1 MTWLLELL
9 FDSLRTMLAQFV
21 VDLMDTVTGVFT
33 DLMCCDLS
41 LFEEL
46 FSVASQLYENALMPF
61 SIALLAMI
69 CVWQLFK
76 TMFGRVGTGA
86 EEPVELIGRS
96 ALCLFCI
103 VYSKRIVDYLLLLAG
118 TPYQWIVGNHV
129 EIGSFSGFVS
139 AAEQA
144 AAPLGLDRLSLQLL
158 LLVMQLVVAWN
169 YFKLLY
175 VVAERYVL
183 LGIFSYT
190 APLAFATDRLS
201 LQLLLLVMQL
211 VVAWNYFKLLYV
223 VAERYVLLGIFSY
236 TAPLAFATGGAK
248 ATNQIL
254 ANWSKAFGG
263 QIVLSLLD
271 GWGLKM
277 FLAAYGNLLASRHGF
292 TRFFVGCM
300 CLVGFSKI
308 MQKLDSY
315 LASLGANL
323 GRTNTGMS
331 GVAAAVMA
339 GRLAG
344 QTGKAVFGQAVAVGS
359 GSPNGGREG
368 FAGPQSESSGVVEGQ
383 PIPMQSEQDR
393 TGGSQEAFQ
402 VNPGAQGMSG
412 TFSGTGVKHESGE
425 AETEVGRRNHT
436 GKEMGEGRKAEREA
450 QGEAG
455 HYTASGGIAQE
466 GSGVYDT
473 GMASCEEETASMEEE
488 REALEAAAMA
498 WEQEMPE
505 DAAAY
510 DTGMM
515 SIQEEADIPDA
526 EEGASMEEERE
537 ALEAAAM
544 AWEQEMPEDAAAY
557 DTGMMSIQEEADI
570 PDAEEGAL
578 SQNPDMGTIQQEG
591 TGFDRQEG
599 YMPEESREQGTEA
612 EQAESLENR
621 GNGSVEA
628 GAVSY
633 GKSRNRENITLS
645 AGENQG
651 TGTEAVNPGAA
662 AAVGF
667 VDAETAGTGSIQHKL
682 RSGIG
687 ESPERISGKP
697 HGRRQGG
704 TQERGSMVESPEGV
718 SGESIRMDI
727 GKSGQSA
734 ERFVQNGKLY
744 LDAERYEA
752 PEIPY
757 RMESRYGGTY
767 YTVPQSAAEAGQ
779 SAERFVQNGKLYL
792 DAERYEAPEIPYRME
807 SRYGGTYYTVPQSAA
822 EGRIE
827 ASLREDGSVR
837 YQKNSGYEAPEI
849 PYRMESRYGGTYYT
863 VPQSAA
869 EGRIEASLREDGSVR
884 YQKNSGSGWEPKRKE
899 EHPEQ
904 QGQEDGHGR

>member
-118 TPYQWIVGNHV
+118 TPYQWIVGSHV

-190 APLAFATDRLS
+190 APLAFAT
-201 LQLLLLVMQL
+201 
-211 VVAWNYFKLLYV
+211 
-223 VAERYVLLGIFSY
+223 
-236 TAPLAFATGGAK
+236 GGAK

-263 QIVLSLLD
+263 QIVLILLD

-277 FLAAYGNLLASRHGF
+277 FLTAYGNLLASRHGF

-344 QTGKAVFGQAVAVGS
+344 QTGKAVFGQAAAVGS

-368 FAGPQSESSGVVEGQ
+368 FAESQSESSGVVEGQ

-393 TGGSQEAFQ
+393 KGGSQESFQ
-402 VNPGAQGMSG
+402 ANPGAQGMSG

-425 AETEVGRRNHT
+425 AETEADRRNHT
-436 GKEMGEGRKAEREA
+436 GKETGEGRKAEREA
-450 QGEAG
+450 QDEAG
-455 HYTASGGIAQE
+455 HHIASGRIVQE
-466 GSGVYDT
+466 GTGAYDT

-526 EEGASMEEERE
+526 EEV
-537 ALEAAAM
+537 
-544 AWEQEMPEDAAAY
+544 
-557 DTGMMSIQEEADI
+557 
-570 PDAEEGAL
+570 AL
-578 SQNPDMGTIQQEG
+578 SQNPDMGTIQQEE

-599 YMPEESREQGTEA
+599 YMPEESREQ
-612 EQAESLENR
+612 
-621 GNGSVEA
+621 
-628 GAVSY
+628 
-633 GKSRNRENITLS
+633 
-645 AGENQG
+645 
-651 TGTEAVNPGAA
+651 GTEAVNPGAA

-667 VDAETAGTGSIQHKL
+667 VDAETAGTGSIQHKP

-697 HGRRQGG
+697 YGRRQGG

-718 SGESIRMDI
+718 SGESIGMDV
-727 GKSGQSA
+727 GK
-734 ERFVQNGKLY
+734 
-744 LDAERYEA
+744 
-752 PEIPY
+752 
-757 RMESRYGGTY
+757 
-767 YTVPQSAAEAGQ
+767 AGQ

-792 DAERYEAPEIPYRME
+792 DAER
-807 SRYGGTYYTVPQSAA
+807 
-822 EGRIE
+822 
-827 ASLREDGSVR
+827 
-837 YQKNSGYEAPEI
+837 YEAPEI

>member
-61 SIALLAMI
+61 SIALLAII

-76 TMFGRVGTGA
+76 TMFGRGGTGA

-118 TPYQWIVGNHV
+118 TPYQWIVGSHV

-190 APLAFATDRLS
+190 APLAFAT
-201 LQLLLLVMQL
+201 
-211 VVAWNYFKLLYV
+211 
-223 VAERYVLLGIFSY
+223 
-236 TAPLAFATGGAK
+236 GGAK

-263 QIVLSLLD
+263 QIVLILLD

-292 TRFFVGCM
+292 TRFFVGCV

-331 GVAAAVMA
+331 GMAAAVMA

-344 QTGKAVFGQAVAVGS
+344 QAGKAVFGQAAAVGS

-393 TGGSQEAFQ
+393 KGGSQEAFQ
-402 VNPGAQGMSG
+402 ANPGAQGMSG

-425 AETEVGRRNHT
+425 AETEPDRRNHT

-450 QGEAG
+450 QDEAG
-455 HYTASGGIAQE
+455 HHIASGGIAQ
-466 GSGVYDT
+466 GGTGAYDT

-526 EEGASMEEERE
+526 EEG
-537 ALEAAAM
+537 
-544 AWEQEMPEDAAAY
+544 
-557 DTGMMSIQEEADI
+557 T
-570 PDAEEGAL
+570 L
-578 SQNPDMGTIQQEG
+578 SQNPDMGTIQQEE

-599 YMPEESREQGTEA
+599 YMPEESREQ
-612 EQAESLENR
+612 
-621 GNGSVEA
+621 
-628 GAVSY
+628 
-633 GKSRNRENITLS
+633 
-645 AGENQG
+645 
-651 TGTEAVNPGAA
+651 GTEAVNPGAA

-667 VDAETAGTGSIQHKL
+667 VDAETAGTGSIQHKP

-697 HGRRQGG
+697 CGRRQGG

-767 YTVPQSAAEAGQ
+767 YTVPQSAAE
-779 SAERFVQNGKLYL
+779 
-792 DAERYEAPEIPYRME
+792 
-807 SRYGGTYYTVPQSAA
+807 
-822 EGRIE
+822 
-827 ASLREDGSVR
+827 
-837 YQKNSGYEAPEI
+837 
-849 PYRMESRYGGTYYT
+849 
-863 VPQSAA
+863 
-869 EGRIEASLREDGSVR
+869 GRIEASLREDGSVR

>member
-118 TPYQWIVGNHV
+118 TPYQWIVGSHV

-190 APLAFATDRLS
+190 APLAFAT
-201 LQLLLLVMQL
+201 
-211 VVAWNYFKLLYV
+211 
-223 VAERYVLLGIFSY
+223 
-236 TAPLAFATGGAK
+236 GGAK

-263 QIVLSLLD
+263 QIVLILLD

-344 QTGKAVFGQAVAVGS
+344 QAGKAVFGQAAAVGS

-402 VNPGAQGMSG
+402 ANPGAQGMSG

-425 AETEVGRRNHT
+425 AETEADRRNHT
-436 GKEMGEGRKAEREA
+436 GKETGEGRKAEREA
-450 QGEAG
+450 QGKAG

-466 GSGVYDT
+466 GTGTYDT
-473 GMASCEEETASMEEE
+473 GMASCEEET
-488 REALEAAAMA
+488 
-498 WEQEMPE
+498 
-505 DAAAY
+505 
-510 DTGMM
+510 
-515 SIQEEADIPDA
+515 
-526 EEGASMEEERE
+526 ASMEEERE

-612 EQAESLENR
+612 
-621 GNGSVEA
+621 
-628 GAVSY
+628 
-633 GKSRNRENITLS
+633 
-645 AGENQG
+645 
-651 TGTEAVNPGAA
+651 VNPGAS

-667 VDAETAGTGSIQHKL
+667 VDAETAGTGSIQHKP

-697 HGRRQGG
+697 YGRRQGG

-718 SGESIRMDI
+718 SGESIGMDI
-727 GKSGQSA
+727 GK
-734 ERFVQNGKLY
+734 
-744 LDAERYEA
+744 
-752 PEIPY
+752 
-757 RMESRYGGTY
+757 
-767 YTVPQSAAEAGQ
+767 AGQ

-792 DAERYEAPEIPYRME
+792 DAER
-807 SRYGGTYYTVPQSAA
+807 
-822 EGRIE
+822 
-827 ASLREDGSVR
+827 
-837 YQKNSGYEAPEI
+837 YEAPEI

>member
-118 TPYQWIVGNHV
+118 TPYQWIVGSHV

-144 AAPLGLDRLSLQLL
+144 AAPLGL
-158 LLVMQLVVAWN
+158 
-169 YFKLLY
+169 
-175 VVAERYVL
+175 
-183 LGIFSYT
+183 
-190 APLAFATDRLS
+190 DRLS

-402 VNPGAQGMSG
+402 ANPGAQGMSG

-425 AETEVGRRNHT
+425 AETEADRRNHT
-436 GKEMGEGRKAEREA
+436 GKETGEGRKAEREA
-450 QGEAG
+450 QDEAG
-455 HYTASGGIAQE
+455 HHIASSRIAQE
-466 GSGVYDT
+466 GTGIYDT

-488 REALEAAAMA
+488 REALEAAAME

-505 DAAAY
+505 NAAAY

-515 SIQEEADIPDA
+515 SMQEEADISDA
-526 EEGASMEEERE
+526 EEGV
-537 ALEAAAM
+537 
-544 AWEQEMPEDAAAY
+544 
-557 DTGMMSIQEEADI
+557 
-570 PDAEEGAL
+570 L
-578 SQNPDMGTIQQEG
+578 SQNLDAGTIQQEE
-591 TGFDRQEG
+591 TGFDGQEG
-599 YMPEESREQGTEA
+599 YMPEENWGQGVETEQL
-612 EQAESLENR
+612 ESFENR
-621 GNGSVEA
+621 KNGSVEA
-628 GAVSY
+628 GGVSY
-633 GKSRNRENITLS
+633 GKSRNRENIALS

-718 SGESIRMDI
+718 SGESIGMDI

-744 LDAERYEA
+744 LDAER
-752 PEIPY
+752 
-757 RMESRYGGTY
+757 
-767 YTVPQSAAEAGQ
+767 
-779 SAERFVQNGKLYL
+779 
-792 DAERYEAPEIPYRME
+792 
-807 SRYGGTYYTVPQSAA
+807 
-822 EGRIE
+822 
-827 ASLREDGSVR
+827 
-837 YQKNSGYEAPEI
+837 YEAPEI

>member
-118 TPYQWIVGNHV
+118 TPYQWIVGSHV

-190 APLAFATDRLS
+190 APLAFAT
-201 LQLLLLVMQL
+201 
-211 VVAWNYFKLLYV
+211 
-223 VAERYVLLGIFSY
+223 
-236 TAPLAFATGGAK
+236 GGAK

-263 QIVLSLLD
+263 QIVLILLD

-344 QTGKAVFGQAVAVGS
+344 QAGKAVFGQAAAVGS

-402 VNPGAQGMSG
+402 ANPGAQGMSG

-425 AETEVGRRNHT
+425 AETEADRRNHT
-436 GKEMGEGRKAEREA
+436 GKETGEGRKAEREA
-450 QGEAG
+450 QGKAG

-466 GSGVYDT
+466 GTGTYDT
-473 GMASCEEETASMEEE
+473 GMASCEEET
-488 REALEAAAMA
+488 
-498 WEQEMPE
+498 
-505 DAAAY
+505 
-510 DTGMM
+510 
-515 SIQEEADIPDA
+515 
-526 EEGASMEEERE
+526 ASMEEERE

-612 EQAESLENR
+612 
-621 GNGSVEA
+621 
-628 GAVSY
+628 
-633 GKSRNRENITLS
+633 
-645 AGENQG
+645 
-651 TGTEAVNPGAA
+651 VNPGAA

-667 VDAETAGTGSIQHKL
+667 VDAETAGTGSIQHKP

-697 HGRRQGG
+697 YGRRQGG
-704 TQERGSMVESPEGV
+704 TQERGSMVESLEGV
-718 SGESIRMDI
+718 SGESIGMDI

-767 YTVPQSAAEAGQ
+767 YTVPQSAAE
-779 SAERFVQNGKLYL
+779 
-792 DAERYEAPEIPYRME
+792 
-807 SRYGGTYYTVPQSAA
+807 
-822 EGRIE
+822 GRIE
-827 ASLREDGSVR
+827 ATLQENGTVQ
-837 YQKNSGYEAPEI
+837 YQKTN
-849 PYRMESRYGGTYYT
+849 
-863 VPQSAA
+863 
-869 EGRIEASLREDGSVR
+869 
-884 YQKNSGSGWEPKRKE
+884 GSGWEPKRKE

>member
-96 ALCLFCI
+96 TLCLFCI

-190 APLAFATDRLS
+190 APLAFAT
-201 LQLLLLVMQL
+201 
-211 VVAWNYFKLLYV
+211 
-223 VAERYVLLGIFSY
+223 
-236 TAPLAFATGGAK
+236 GGAK

-263 QIVLSLLD
+263 QIVLILLD

-292 TRFFVGCM
+292 TRFFVGCV

-344 QTGKAVFGQAVAVGS
+344 QAGKAVFGQAAAVGS
-359 GSPNGGREG
+359 GSPNGTGQ
-368 FAGPQSESSGVVEGQ
+368 AGVRKHFRQ
-383 PIPMQSEQDR
+383 IR
-393 TGGSQEAFQ
+393 ARRKC
-402 VNPGAQGMSG
+402 QGL
-412 TFSGTGVKHESGE
+412 F
-425 AETEVGRRNHT
+425 
-436 GKEMGEGRKAEREA
+436 
-450 QGEAG
+450 
-455 HYTASGGIAQE
+455 
-466 GSGVYDT
+466 
-473 GMASCEEETASMEEE
+473 
-488 REALEAAAMA
+488 
-498 WEQEMPE
+498 P
-505 DAAAY
+505 
-510 DTGMM
+510 
-515 SIQEEADIPDA
+515 
-526 EEGASMEEERE
+526 
-537 ALEAAAM
+537 
-544 AWEQEMPEDAAAY
+544 
-557 DTGMMSIQEEADI
+557 
-570 PDAEEGAL
+570 
-578 SQNPDMGTIQQEG
+578 
-591 TGFDRQEG
+591 
-599 YMPEESREQGTEA
+599 
-612 EQAESLENR
+612 EQA
-621 GNGSVEA
+621 
-628 GAVSY
+628 
-633 GKSRNRENITLS
+633 
-645 AGENQG
+645 
-651 TGTEAVNPGAA
+651 
-662 AAVGF
+662 
-667 VDAETAGTGSIQHKL
+667 
-682 RSGIG
+682 
-687 ESPERISGKP
+687 
-697 HGRRQGG
+697 
-704 TQERGSMVESPEGV
+704 
-718 SGESIRMDI
+718 
-727 GKSGQSA
+727 
-734 ERFVQNGKLY
+734 
-744 LDAERYEA
+744 
-752 PEIPY
+752 
-757 RMESRYGGTY
+757 
-767 YTVPQSAAEAGQ
+767 
-779 SAERFVQNGKLYL
+779 
-792 DAERYEAPEIPYRME
+792 
-807 SRYGGTYYTVPQSAA
+807 
-822 EGRIE
+822 
-827 ASLREDGSVR
+827 
-837 YQKNSGYEAPEI
+837 
-849 PYRMESRYGGTYYT
+849 
-863 VPQSAA
+863 
-869 EGRIEASLREDGSVR
+869 
-884 YQKNSGSGWEPKRKE
+884 
-899 EHPEQ
+899 
-904 QGQEDGHGR
+904 

>member
-96 ALCLFCI
+96 TLCLFCI

-118 TPYQWIVGNHV
+118 TPYQWIVGSHV

-190 APLAFATDRLS
+190 APLAFAT
-201 LQLLLLVMQL
+201 
-211 VVAWNYFKLLYV
+211 
-223 VAERYVLLGIFSY
+223 
-236 TAPLAFATGGAK
+236 GGAK

-263 QIVLSLLD
+263 QIVLILLD

-292 TRFFVGCM
+292 TRFFVGCV

-344 QTGKAVFGQAVAVGS
+344 QAGKAVFGQAVAVGS

-368 FAGPQSESSGVVEGQ
+368 FEGPQSESSGVVEGQ

-393 TGGSQEAFQ
+393 KGGSQESFQ
-402 VNPGAQGMSG
+402 ANPGAQGMSG

-425 AETEVGRRNHT
+425 AETEDDRRNHT
-436 GKEMGEGRKAEREA
+436 GKETGEGRKAEREA
-450 QGEAG
+450 QDEAG
-455 HYTASGGIAQE
+455 HHIASGRIVQE
-466 GSGVYDT
+466 GTGAYDT

-526 EEGASMEEERE
+526 EEV
-537 ALEAAAM
+537 
-544 AWEQEMPEDAAAY
+544 
-557 DTGMMSIQEEADI
+557 
-570 PDAEEGAL
+570 AL

-599 YMPEESREQGTEA
+599 YMPEEIREQGTE
-612 EQAESLENR
+612 
-621 GNGSVEA
+621 
-628 GAVSY
+628 
-633 GKSRNRENITLS
+633 T
-645 AGENQG
+645 
-651 TGTEAVNPGAA
+651 VNPGAA

-667 VDAETAGTGSIQHKL
+667 VDAETAGTGSIQHKP

-718 SGESIRMDI
+718 SGESIGMDI

-744 LDAERYEA
+744 LDSER
-752 PEIPY
+752 
-757 RMESRYGGTY
+757 
-767 YTVPQSAAEAGQ
+767 
-779 SAERFVQNGKLYL
+779 
-792 DAERYEAPEIPYRME
+792 
-807 SRYGGTYYTVPQSAA
+807 
-822 EGRIE
+822 
-827 ASLREDGSVR
+827 
-837 YQKNSGYEAPEI
+837 YEAPEI

>member
-118 TPYQWIVGNHV
+118 TPYQWIVGSHV

-190 APLAFATDRLS
+190 APLAFAT
-201 LQLLLLVMQL
+201 
-211 VVAWNYFKLLYV
+211 
-223 VAERYVLLGIFSY
+223 
-236 TAPLAFATGGAK
+236 GGAK

-263 QIVLSLLD
+263 QIVLILLD

-344 QTGKAVFGQAVAVGS
+344 QAGKAVFGQAAAVGS

-402 VNPGAQGMSG
+402 ANPGAQGMSG

-425 AETEVGRRNHT
+425 AETEADRRNHT
-436 GKEMGEGRKAEREA
+436 GKETGEGRKAEREA
-450 QGEAG
+450 QGKAG

-466 GSGVYDT
+466 GTGTYDT
-473 GMASCEEETASMEEE
+473 GMASCEEET
-488 REALEAAAMA
+488 
-498 WEQEMPE
+498 
-505 DAAAY
+505 
-510 DTGMM
+510 
-515 SIQEEADIPDA
+515 
-526 EEGASMEEERE
+526 ASMEEERE

-612 EQAESLENR
+612 
-621 GNGSVEA
+621 
-628 GAVSY
+628 
-633 GKSRNRENITLS
+633 
-645 AGENQG
+645 
-651 TGTEAVNPGAA
+651 VNPGAA

-667 VDAETAGTGSIQHKL
+667 VDEETAGTGSIQHKP

-697 HGRRQGG
+697 YGRRQGG

-718 SGESIRMDI
+718 SGESIGMDI

-767 YTVPQSAAEAGQ
+767 YTVPQSAAE
-779 SAERFVQNGKLYL
+779 
-792 DAERYEAPEIPYRME
+792 
-807 SRYGGTYYTVPQSAA
+807 
-822 EGRIE
+822 GRIE
-827 ASLREDGSVR
+827 ATLQENGTVQ
-837 YQKNSGYEAPEI
+837 YQKTN
-849 PYRMESRYGGTYYT
+849 
-863 VPQSAA
+863 
-869 EGRIEASLREDGSVR
+869 
-884 YQKNSGSGWEPKRKE
+884 GSGWEPKRKE
-899 EHPEQ
+899 GHPEQ

>member
-96 ALCLFCI
+96 TLCLFCI

-118 TPYQWIVGNHV
+118 TPYQWIVGSHV

-190 APLAFATDRLS
+190 APLAFAT
-201 LQLLLLVMQL
+201 
-211 VVAWNYFKLLYV
+211 
-223 VAERYVLLGIFSY
+223 
-236 TAPLAFATGGAK
+236 GGAK

-263 QIVLSLLD
+263 QIVLILLD

-292 TRFFVGCM
+292 TRFFVGCV

-344 QTGKAVFGQAVAVGS
+344 QAGKAVFGQAVAVGS

-368 FAGPQSESSGVVEGQ
+368 FEGPQSESSGVVEGQ

-393 TGGSQEAFQ
+393 KGGSQEAFQ
-402 VNPGAQGMSG
+402 ANPGAQGMSG

-425 AETEVGRRNHT
+425 AETEDDRRNHT
-436 GKEMGEGRKAEREA
+436 GKETGEGRKAEREA
-450 QGEAG
+450 QDEAG
-455 HYTASGGIAQE
+455 HHIASGRIVQE
-466 GSGVYDT
+466 GTGAYDT

-515 SIQEEADIPDA
+515 SMQEEADIPDA
-526 EEGASMEEERE
+526 EEV
-537 ALEAAAM
+537 
-544 AWEQEMPEDAAAY
+544 
-557 DTGMMSIQEEADI
+557 
-570 PDAEEGAL
+570 AL
-578 SQNPDMGTIQQEG
+578 SQNPDMGTIQQEE

-599 YMPEESREQGTEA
+599 YMPEEIREQD
-612 EQAESLENR
+612 
-621 GNGSVEA
+621 
-628 GAVSY
+628 
-633 GKSRNRENITLS
+633 
-645 AGENQG
+645 
-651 TGTEAVNPGAA
+651 TEAVNPGAA

-667 VDAETAGTGSIQHKL
+667 VDAETAGTGSIQHKP

-697 HGRRQGG
+697 CGRRQGG

-718 SGESIRMDI
+718 SGESIGMDV
-727 GKSGQSA
+727 GK
-734 ERFVQNGKLY
+734 
-744 LDAERYEA
+744 
-752 PEIPY
+752 
-757 RMESRYGGTY
+757 
-767 YTVPQSAAEAGQ
+767 AGQ

-792 DAERYEAPEIPYRME
+792 DAER
-807 SRYGGTYYTVPQSAA
+807 
-822 EGRIE
+822 
-827 ASLREDGSVR
+827 
-837 YQKNSGYEAPEI
+837 YEAPEI

>member
-96 ALCLFCI
+96 TLCLFCI

-118 TPYQWIVGNHV
+118 TPYQWIVGSHV

-190 APLAFATDRLS
+190 APLAFAT
-201 LQLLLLVMQL
+201 
-211 VVAWNYFKLLYV
+211 
-223 VAERYVLLGIFSY
+223 
-236 TAPLAFATGGAK
+236 GGAK

-263 QIVLSLLD
+263 QIVLILLD

-292 TRFFVGCM
+292 TRFFVGCV

-344 QTGKAVFGQAVAVGS
+344 QAGKAVFGQAVAVGS

-368 FAGPQSESSGVVEGQ
+368 FEGPQSESSGVVEGQ

-393 TGGSQEAFQ
+393 KGGSQEAFQ
-402 VNPGAQGMSG
+402 ANPGAQGMSG

-425 AETEVGRRNHT
+425 AETEADRRNHT
-436 GKEMGEGRKAEREA
+436 GKETGEGRKAEREA
-450 QGEAG
+450 QDEAG
-455 HYTASGGIAQE
+455 HHIASGRIVQE
-466 GSGVYDT
+466 GTGAYDT

-526 EEGASMEEERE
+526 EEV
-537 ALEAAAM
+537 
-544 AWEQEMPEDAAAY
+544 
-557 DTGMMSIQEEADI
+557 
-570 PDAEEGAL
+570 AL
-578 SQNPDMGTIQQEG
+578 SQNPDMGTIQQEE

-612 EQAESLENR
+612 
-621 GNGSVEA
+621 
-628 GAVSY
+628 
-633 GKSRNRENITLS
+633 
-645 AGENQG
+645 
-651 TGTEAVNPGAA
+651 VNPGAA
-662 AAVGF
+662 AAVGV
-667 VDAETAGTGSIQHKL
+667 VDAETAGTGSIQHKP

-697 HGRRQGG
+697 YGRRQGG

-718 SGESIRMDI
+718 SGESIGMDV
-727 GKSGQSA
+727 GK
-734 ERFVQNGKLY
+734 
-744 LDAERYEA
+744 
-752 PEIPY
+752 
-757 RMESRYGGTY
+757 
-767 YTVPQSAAEAGQ
+767 AGQ

-792 DAERYEAPEIPYRME
+792 DAER
-807 SRYGGTYYTVPQSAA
+807 
-822 EGRIE
+822 
-827 ASLREDGSVR
+827 
-837 YQKNSGYEAPEI
+837 YEAPEI

>member
-41 LFEEL
+41 LFEDL
-46 FSVASQLYENALMPF
+46 FSVAGQLYQNAMMPF
-61 SIALLAMI
+61 AVALLAMI

-76 TMFGRVGTGA
+76 TMFGRVGTSA
-86 EEPVELIGRS
+86 EEPVELVGRS
-96 ALCLFCI
+96 VLCLFCI
-103 VYSKRIVDYLLLLAG
+103 VYSKRIVDYLLMLAG
-118 TPYQWIVGNHV
+118 TPYQWIVGNGV
-129 EIGSFSGFVS
+129 EIESFSGFVS
-139 AAEQA
+139 AAELA

-158 LLVMQLVVAWN
+158 LLVMQL
-169 YFKLLY
+169 
-175 VVAERYVL
+175 
-183 LGIFSYT
+183 I
-190 APLAFATDRLS
+190 
-201 LQLLLLVMQL
+201 
-211 VVAWNYFKLLYV
+211 VAWNYFKLLYV

-254 ANWSKAFGG
+254 SNWSKAFGG
-263 QIVLSLLD
+263 QIVLILLD

-277 FLAAYGNLLASRHGF
+277 FLSAYGNLLASRHGF

-323 GRTNTGMS
+323 GRTNAGMS

-344 QTGKAVFGQAVAVGS
+344 QAGKTVFGQAAAGGP
-359 GSPNGGREG
+359 GSPIGGREG
-368 FAGPQSESSGVVEGQ
+368 FGGSQPESSGVVEGQ
-383 PIPMQSEQDR
+383 PIPMQSEQNR

-402 VNPGAQGMSG
+402 ANPGVQGMSG
-412 TFSGTGVKHESGE
+412 NFSGTGVKHESGE
-425 AETEVGRRNHT
+425 AGTEADRKNDI
-436 GKEMGEGRKAEREA
+436 GKETGEGRKAEREA
-450 QGEAG
+450 QDEAG
-455 HYTASGGIAQE
+455 HHIASSRIAQE
-466 GSGVYDT
+466 GTGIYDT

-488 REALEAAAMA
+488 REALEAAAME

-505 DAAAY
+505 NAAAY

-515 SIQEEADIPDA
+515 SMQEEADISDA
-526 EEGASMEEERE
+526 EEGV
-537 ALEAAAM
+537 
-544 AWEQEMPEDAAAY
+544 
-557 DTGMMSIQEEADI
+557 
-570 PDAEEGAL
+570 L
-578 SQNPDMGTIQQEG
+578 SQNLDAGTIQQEE
-591 TGFDRQEG
+591 TGFDGQEG
-599 YMPEESREQGTEA
+599 YMPEENWGQGVETEQL
-612 EQAESLENR
+612 ESFENR
-621 GNGSVEA
+621 KNGSVEA
-628 GAVSY
+628 GGVSY
-633 GKSRNRENITLS
+633 GKSRNRENIALS

-667 VDAETAGTGSIQHKL
+667 VDAETAGTGSIRHKL

-718 SGESIRMDI
+718 SGESIGMDI

-744 LDAERYEA
+744 LDAER
-752 PEIPY
+752 
-757 RMESRYGGTY
+757 
-767 YTVPQSAAEAGQ
+767 
-779 SAERFVQNGKLYL
+779 
-792 DAERYEAPEIPYRME
+792 
-807 SRYGGTYYTVPQSAA
+807 
-822 EGRIE
+822 
-827 ASLREDGSVR
+827 
-837 YQKNSGYEAPEI
+837 YEAPEI

>member
-61 SIALLAMI
+61 SIALLAII

-76 TMFGRVGTGA
+76 TMFGRGGTGA

-118 TPYQWIVGNHV
+118 TPYQWIVGSHV

-144 AAPLGLDRLSLQLL
+144 AAPLGLDRLSLQ
-158 LLVMQLVVAWN
+158 
-169 YFKLLY
+169 
-175 VVAERYVL
+175 
-183 LGIFSYT
+183 I
-190 APLAFATDRLS
+190 
-201 LQLLLLVMQL
+201 LLLVMQL

-263 QIVLSLLD
+263 QIVLILLD

-292 TRFFVGCM
+292 TRFFVGCV

-331 GVAAAVMA
+331 GMAAAVMA

-344 QTGKAVFGQAVAVGS
+344 QAGKAVFGQAAAVGS

-393 TGGSQEAFQ
+393 KGGSQEAFQ
-402 VNPGAQGMSG
+402 ANPGAQGMSG

-425 AETEVGRRNHT
+425 AETEPDRRNHT

-450 QGEAG
+450 QDEAG
-455 HYTASGGIAQE
+455 HHIASGGIAQ
-466 GSGVYDT
+466 GGTGAYDT

-526 EEGASMEEERE
+526 EEG
-537 ALEAAAM
+537 
-544 AWEQEMPEDAAAY
+544 
-557 DTGMMSIQEEADI
+557 T
-570 PDAEEGAL
+570 L
-578 SQNPDMGTIQQEG
+578 SQNPDMGTIQQEE

-599 YMPEESREQGTEA
+599 YMPEESREQ
-612 EQAESLENR
+612 
-621 GNGSVEA
+621 
-628 GAVSY
+628 
-633 GKSRNRENITLS
+633 
-645 AGENQG
+645 
-651 TGTEAVNPGAA
+651 GTEAVNPGAA

-667 VDAETAGTGSIQHKL
+667 VDAETAGTDSIQHKP

-697 HGRRQGG
+697 CGRRQGG

-718 SGESIRMDI
+718 SGESIGMDI

-767 YTVPQSAAEAGQ
+767 YTVPQSAAE
-779 SAERFVQNGKLYL
+779 
-792 DAERYEAPEIPYRME
+792 
-807 SRYGGTYYTVPQSAA
+807 
-822 EGRIE
+822 GR
-827 ASLREDGSVR
+827 V
-837 YQKNSGYEAPEI
+837 
-849 PYRMESRYGGTYYT
+849 
-863 VPQSAA
+863 
-869 EGRIEASLREDGSVR
+869 EASLREDGSVR

>member
-76 TMFGRVGTGA
+76 TMFGRVGTGV

-118 TPYQWIVGNHV
+118 TPYQWIVGSHV

-175 VVAERYVL
+175 VVAERY
-183 LGIFSYT
+183 I
-190 APLAFATDRLS
+190 
-201 LQLLLLVMQL
+201 
-211 VVAWNYFKLLYV
+211 
-223 VAERYVLLGIFSY
+223 LLGIFSY

-263 QIVLSLLD
+263 QIVLILLD

-292 TRFFVGCM
+292 TRFFVGCV

-344 QTGKAVFGQAVAVGS
+344 QAGKAVFGQAAVVGS
-359 GSPNGGREG
+359 VSPNGGREG

-402 VNPGAQGMSG
+402 ANPGAQGMSG

-425 AETEVGRRNHT
+425 AETEADRRNHT
-436 GKEMGEGRKAEREA
+436 GKETGEGRKAEREA
-450 QGEAG
+450 QDEAG
-455 HYTASGGIAQE
+455 HHVASGGIAQE
-466 GSGVYDT
+466 GIGAYDT

-488 REALEAAAMA
+488 REALEAATMA
-498 WEQEMPE
+498 WEQEMRE

-515 SIQEEADIPDA
+515 SIQEEADI
-526 EEGASMEEERE
+526 S
-537 ALEAAAM
+537 
-544 AWEQEMPEDAAAY
+544 
-557 DTGMMSIQEEADI
+557 
-570 PDAEEGAL
+570 DAEEGAL
-578 SQNPDMGTIQQEG
+578 SQNPDMGAIQQEG

-599 YMPEESREQGTEA
+599 YMPEESREQ
-612 EQAESLENR
+612 
-621 GNGSVEA
+621 
-628 GAVSY
+628 
-633 GKSRNRENITLS
+633 
-645 AGENQG
+645 
-651 TGTEAVNPGAA
+651 GTEAVNPGAA

-667 VDAETAGTGSIQHKL
+667 VDAETAGTGSIQHKT

-697 HGRRQGG
+697 YGRRQGG

-718 SGESIRMDI
+718 SGESIGMDI

-744 LDAERYEA
+744 LDAER
-752 PEIPY
+752 
-757 RMESRYGGTY
+757 
-767 YTVPQSAAEAGQ
+767 
-779 SAERFVQNGKLYL
+779 
-792 DAERYEAPEIPYRME
+792 
-807 SRYGGTYYTVPQSAA
+807 
-822 EGRIE
+822 
-827 ASLREDGSVR
+827 
-837 YQKNSGYEAPEI
+837 YEAPEI

>member
-118 TPYQWIVGNHV
+118 TPYQWIVGSHV

-190 APLAFATDRLS
+190 APLAFAT
-201 LQLLLLVMQL
+201 
-211 VVAWNYFKLLYV
+211 
-223 VAERYVLLGIFSY
+223 
-236 TAPLAFATGGAK
+236 GGAK

-263 QIVLSLLD
+263 QIVLILLD

-292 TRFFVGCM
+292 TRFFVGCV

-331 GVAAAVMA
+331 GMAAAVMA

-344 QTGKAVFGQAVAVGS
+344 QAGKAVFGQAAAVGS

-402 VNPGAQGMSG
+402 ANPGAQGMSG

-425 AETEVGRRNHT
+425 AETEADRRNHT
-436 GKEMGEGRKAEREA
+436 GKETGEGRKAEREA
-450 QGEAG
+450 QDEAG
-455 HYTASGGIAQE
+455 HHIASGRIVQE
-466 GSGVYDT
+466 GTGAYDT

-526 EEGASMEEERE
+526 EEV
-537 ALEAAAM
+537 
-544 AWEQEMPEDAAAY
+544 
-557 DTGMMSIQEEADI
+557 
-570 PDAEEGAL
+570 AL
-578 SQNPDMGTIQQEG
+578 SQNPDMGTIQQEE

-599 YMPEESREQGTEA
+599 YMPEESREQ
-612 EQAESLENR
+612 
-621 GNGSVEA
+621 
-628 GAVSY
+628 
-633 GKSRNRENITLS
+633 
-645 AGENQG
+645 
-651 TGTEAVNPGAA
+651 GTEAVNPGAA

-667 VDAETAGTGSIQHKL
+667 VDAETAGTGSIQHKP

-697 HGRRQGG
+697 YGRRQGG

-718 SGESIRMDI
+718 SGESIGMDV
-727 GKSGQSA
+727 GK
-734 ERFVQNGKLY
+734 
-744 LDAERYEA
+744 
-752 PEIPY
+752 
-757 RMESRYGGTY
+757 
-767 YTVPQSAAEAGQ
+767 AGQ

-792 DAERYEAPEIPYRME
+792 DAER
-807 SRYGGTYYTVPQSAA
+807 
-822 EGRIE
+822 
-827 ASLREDGSVR
+827 
-837 YQKNSGYEAPEI
+837 YEAPEI

>member
-118 TPYQWIVGNHV
+118 TPYQWIVGSHV

-190 APLAFATDRLS
+190 APLAFAT
-201 LQLLLLVMQL
+201 
-211 VVAWNYFKLLYV
+211 
-223 VAERYVLLGIFSY
+223 
-236 TAPLAFATGGAK
+236 GGAK

-263 QIVLSLLD
+263 QIVLILLD

-344 QTGKAVFGQAVAVGS
+344 QAGKAVFGQAAAVGS

-402 VNPGAQGMSG
+402 ANPGAQGMSG

-425 AETEVGRRNHT
+425 AETEADRRNHT
-436 GKEMGEGRKAEREA
+436 GKETGEGRKAEREA
-450 QGEAG
+450 QDEAG
-455 HYTASGGIAQE
+455 HHVASGGIAQE
-466 GSGVYDT
+466 GTGAYDT
-473 GMASCEEETASMEEE
+473 GMASCEEET
-488 REALEAAAMA
+488 
-498 WEQEMPE
+498 
-505 DAAAY
+505 
-510 DTGMM
+510 
-515 SIQEEADIPDA
+515 
-526 EEGASMEEERE
+526 ASMEEERE

-599 YMPEESREQGTEA
+599 YMPEEIREQ
-612 EQAESLENR
+612 
-621 GNGSVEA
+621 
-628 GAVSY
+628 
-633 GKSRNRENITLS
+633 
-645 AGENQG
+645 
-651 TGTEAVNPGAA
+651 GTEAVNPGAA

-697 HGRRQGG
+697 HGRRKGG

-718 SGESIRMDI
+718 SGESIGMDI

-744 LDAERYEA
+744 LDAER
-752 PEIPY
+752 
-757 RMESRYGGTY
+757 
-767 YTVPQSAAEAGQ
+767 
-779 SAERFVQNGKLYL
+779 
-792 DAERYEAPEIPYRME
+792 
-807 SRYGGTYYTVPQSAA
+807 
-822 EGRIE
+822 
-827 ASLREDGSVR
+827 
-837 YQKNSGYEAPEI
+837 YEAPEI

>member
-144 AAPLGLDRLSLQLL
+144 AAPLGL
-158 LLVMQLVVAWN
+158 
-169 YFKLLY
+169 
-175 VVAERYVL
+175 
-183 LGIFSYT
+183 
-190 APLAFATDRLS
+190 DRLS

-526 EEGASMEEERE
+526 EEGA
-537 ALEAAAM
+537 
-544 AWEQEMPEDAAAY
+544 
-557 DTGMMSIQEEADI
+557 
-570 PDAEEGAL
+570 L

-767 YTVPQSAAEAGQ
+767 YTVPQSAAE
-779 SAERFVQNGKLYL
+779 
-792 DAERYEAPEIPYRME
+792 
-807 SRYGGTYYTVPQSAA
+807 
-822 EGRIE
+822 
-827 ASLREDGSVR
+827 
-837 YQKNSGYEAPEI
+837 
-849 PYRMESRYGGTYYT
+849 
-863 VPQSAA
+863 
-869 EGRIEASLREDGSVR
+869 GRIEASLREDGSVR

>member
-96 ALCLFCI
+96 TLCLFCI

-118 TPYQWIVGNHV
+118 TPYQWIVGSHV

-190 APLAFATDRLS
+190 APLAFAT
-201 LQLLLLVMQL
+201 
-211 VVAWNYFKLLYV
+211 
-223 VAERYVLLGIFSY
+223 
-236 TAPLAFATGGAK
+236 GGAK

-263 QIVLSLLD
+263 QIVLILLD

-292 TRFFVGCM
+292 TRFFVGCV

-344 QTGKAVFGQAVAVGS
+344 QAGKAVFGQAVAVGS

-368 FAGPQSESSGVVEGQ
+368 FEGPQSESSGVVEGQ

-393 TGGSQEAFQ
+393 KGGSQESFQ
-402 VNPGAQGMSG
+402 ANPGAQGMSG

-425 AETEVGRRNHT
+425 AETEADRRNHT
-436 GKEMGEGRKAEREA
+436 GKETGEGRKAEREA
-450 QGEAG
+450 QGKAG

-466 GSGVYDT
+466 GTGTYDT
-473 GMASCEEETASMEEE
+473 GMASCEEET
-488 REALEAAAMA
+488 
-498 WEQEMPE
+498 
-505 DAAAY
+505 
-510 DTGMM
+510 
-515 SIQEEADIPDA
+515 
-526 EEGASMEEERE
+526 ASMEEERE

-612 EQAESLENR
+612 
-621 GNGSVEA
+621 
-628 GAVSY
+628 
-633 GKSRNRENITLS
+633 
-645 AGENQG
+645 
-651 TGTEAVNPGAA
+651 VNPGAA

-667 VDAETAGTGSIQHKL
+667 VDAETAGTGSIQHKP

-687 ESPERISGKP
+687 ESPERILGKP
-697 HGRRQGG
+697 YGRRQGG

-718 SGESIRMDI
+718 SGESIGMDI

-767 YTVPQSAAEAGQ
+767 YTVPQSAAE
-779 SAERFVQNGKLYL
+779 
-792 DAERYEAPEIPYRME
+792 
-807 SRYGGTYYTVPQSAA
+807 
-822 EGRIE
+822 GRIE
-827 ASLREDGSVR
+827 ATLQENGTVQ
-837 YQKNSGYEAPEI
+837 YQKTN
-849 PYRMESRYGGTYYT
+849 
-863 VPQSAA
+863 
-869 EGRIEASLREDGSVR
+869 
-884 YQKNSGSGWEPKRKE
+884 GSGWEPKRKE

>member
-190 APLAFATDRLS
+190 APLAFAT
-201 LQLLLLVMQL
+201 
-211 VVAWNYFKLLYV
+211 
-223 VAERYVLLGIFSY
+223 
-236 TAPLAFATGGAK
+236 GGAK

-263 QIVLSLLD
+263 QIVLILLD

-292 TRFFVGCM
+292 TRFFVGCV

-436 GKEMGEGRKAEREA
+436 GKETGEGRKAEREA

-526 EEGASMEEERE
+526 EEGA
-537 ALEAAAM
+537 
-544 AWEQEMPEDAAAY
+544 
-557 DTGMMSIQEEADI
+557 
-570 PDAEEGAL
+570 L

-599 YMPEESREQGTEA
+599 YMPEESREQGTE
-612 EQAESLENR
+612 
-621 GNGSVEA
+621 V
-628 GAVSY
+628 
-633 GKSRNRENITLS
+633 
-645 AGENQG
+645 
-651 TGTEAVNPGAA
+651 VNPGAA

-667 VDAETAGTGSIQHKL
+667 VDAETAGTGSIQHKP

-697 HGRRQGG
+697 YGRRQGG

-718 SGESIRMDI
+718 SGESIGMDI

-744 LDAERYEA
+744 LDAER
-752 PEIPY
+752 
-757 RMESRYGGTY
+757 
-767 YTVPQSAAEAGQ
+767 
-779 SAERFVQNGKLYL
+779 
-792 DAERYEAPEIPYRME
+792 
-807 SRYGGTYYTVPQSAA
+807 
-822 EGRIE
+822 
-827 ASLREDGSVR
+827 
-837 YQKNSGYEAPEI
+837 YEAPEI

>member
-96 ALCLFCI
+96 TLCLFCI

-118 TPYQWIVGNHV
+118 TPYQWIVGSHV

-190 APLAFATDRLS
+190 APLAFAT
-201 LQLLLLVMQL
+201 
-211 VVAWNYFKLLYV
+211 
-223 VAERYVLLGIFSY
+223 
-236 TAPLAFATGGAK
+236 GGAK

-263 QIVLSLLD
+263 QIVLILLD

-292 TRFFVGCM
+292 TRFFVGCV

-344 QTGKAVFGQAVAVGS
+344 QAGKAVFGQAVAVGS

-368 FAGPQSESSGVVEGQ
+368 FEGPQSESSGVVEGQ

-393 TGGSQEAFQ
+393 KGGSQESFQ
-402 VNPGAQGMSG
+402 ANPGAQGMSG

-425 AETEVGRRNHT
+425 AETEDDRRNHT
-436 GKEMGEGRKAEREA
+436 GKETGEGRKAEREA
-450 QGEAG
+450 QDEAG
-455 HYTASGGIAQE
+455 HHIASGRIVQE
-466 GSGVYDT
+466 GTGAYDT

-526 EEGASMEEERE
+526 EEV
-537 ALEAAAM
+537 
-544 AWEQEMPEDAAAY
+544 
-557 DTGMMSIQEEADI
+557 
-570 PDAEEGAL
+570 AL

-599 YMPEESREQGTEA
+599 YMPEEIREQ
-612 EQAESLENR
+612 
-621 GNGSVEA
+621 
-628 GAVSY
+628 
-633 GKSRNRENITLS
+633 
-645 AGENQG
+645 
-651 TGTEAVNPGAA
+651 GTEAVNPGAA

-667 VDAETAGTGSIQHKL
+667 VDAETAGTGSIQHKP

-697 HGRRQGG
+697 YGRRQGG

-718 SGESIRMDI
+718 SGESIGMDV
-727 GKSGQSA
+727 GK
-734 ERFVQNGKLY
+734 
-744 LDAERYEA
+744 
-752 PEIPY
+752 
-757 RMESRYGGTY
+757 
-767 YTVPQSAAEAGQ
+767 AGQ

-792 DAERYEAPEIPYRME
+792 DAER
-807 SRYGGTYYTVPQSAA
+807 
-822 EGRIE
+822 
-827 ASLREDGSVR
+827 
-837 YQKNSGYEAPEI
+837 YEAPEI

>member
-118 TPYQWIVGNHV
+118 TPYQWIVGSHV

-190 APLAFATDRLS
+190 APLAFAT
-201 LQLLLLVMQL
+201 
-211 VVAWNYFKLLYV
+211 
-223 VAERYVLLGIFSY
+223 
-236 TAPLAFATGGAK
+236 GGAK

-263 QIVLSLLD
+263 QIVLILLD

-292 TRFFVGCM
+292 TRFFVGCV

-344 QTGKAVFGQAVAVGS
+344 QTGKAIFGQAAAVGS

-368 FAGPQSESSGVVEGQ
+368 FAGPQLESSGVVEGQ

-393 TGGSQEAFQ
+393 KGGSQEAFQ
-402 VNPGAQGMSG
+402 ANPGAQGMSG

-425 AETEVGRRNHT
+425 AETEADRRNHT
-436 GKEMGEGRKAEREA
+436 GKETGEGRKAEREA
-450 QGEAG
+450 QDEAG
-455 HYTASGGIAQE
+455 HHVASGGIAQE
-466 GSGVYDT
+466 GTGAYDT

-488 REALEAAAMA
+488 REALEAATMA

-515 SIQEEADIPDA
+515 SIQEEADI
-526 EEGASMEEERE
+526 S
-537 ALEAAAM
+537 
-544 AWEQEMPEDAAAY
+544 
-557 DTGMMSIQEEADI
+557 
-570 PDAEEGAL
+570 DAEEGAL
-578 SQNPDMGTIQQEG
+578 SQNPDMGAIQQEG
-591 TGFDRQEG
+591 TGFDRPEG
-599 YMPEESREQGTEA
+599 YMPEESREQ
-612 EQAESLENR
+612 
-621 GNGSVEA
+621 
-628 GAVSY
+628 
-633 GKSRNRENITLS
+633 
-645 AGENQG
+645 
-651 TGTEAVNPGAA
+651 GTEAVNPGAA

-667 VDAETAGTGSIQHKL
+667 VDAETAGTGSIQHKP

-697 HGRRQGG
+697 YGRQQGG

-718 SGESIRMDI
+718 SGESIGMDV
-727 GKSGQSA
+727 GK
-734 ERFVQNGKLY
+734 
-744 LDAERYEA
+744 
-752 PEIPY
+752 
-757 RMESRYGGTY
+757 
-767 YTVPQSAAEAGQ
+767 AGQ

-827 ASLREDGSVR
+827 A
-837 YQKNSGYEAPEI
+837 N
-849 PYRMESRYGGTYYT
+849 
-863 VPQSAA
+863 
-869 EGRIEASLREDGSVR
+869 LREDGSVR

>member
-118 TPYQWIVGNHV
+118 TPYQWIVGSHV

-190 APLAFATDRLS
+190 APLAFAT
-201 LQLLLLVMQL
+201 
-211 VVAWNYFKLLYV
+211 
-223 VAERYVLLGIFSY
+223 
-236 TAPLAFATGGAK
+236 GGAK

-263 QIVLSLLD
+263 QIVLILLD

-292 TRFFVGCM
+292 TRFFVGCV

-308 MQKLDSY
+308 MQKLDTY

-344 QTGKAVFGQAVAVGS
+344 QTGKAIFGQAAAVGS

-368 FAGPQSESSGVVEGQ
+368 FAGPQLESSGVVEGQ

-393 TGGSQEAFQ
+393 KGGSQEAFQ
-402 VNPGAQGMSG
+402 ANPGAQGMSG

-425 AETEVGRRNHT
+425 AETEADRRNHT
-436 GKEMGEGRKAEREA
+436 GKETGEGRKAEREA
-450 QGEAG
+450 QDEAG
-455 HYTASGGIAQE
+455 HHVASGGITQE
-466 GSGVYDT
+466 GIGAYDT

-526 EEGASMEEERE
+526 EEGA
-537 ALEAAAM
+537 
-544 AWEQEMPEDAAAY
+544 
-557 DTGMMSIQEEADI
+557 
-570 PDAEEGAL
+570 L
-578 SQNPDMGTIQQEG
+578 SQNPDIGTIQQEG

-599 YMPEESREQGTEA
+599 YMPEESREQ
-612 EQAESLENR
+612 
-621 GNGSVEA
+621 
-628 GAVSY
+628 
-633 GKSRNRENITLS
+633 
-645 AGENQG
+645 
-651 TGTEAVNPGAA
+651 GTEAVNPGAA

-667 VDAETAGTGSIQHKL
+667 VDAETAGTGSIQHKP

-697 HGRRQGG
+697 YGRRQGG

-718 SGESIRMDI
+718 SGESIGMDI

-744 LDAERYEA
+744 LDAER
-752 PEIPY
+752 
-757 RMESRYGGTY
+757 
-767 YTVPQSAAEAGQ
+767 
-779 SAERFVQNGKLYL
+779 
-792 DAERYEAPEIPYRME
+792 
-807 SRYGGTYYTVPQSAA
+807 
-822 EGRIE
+822 
-827 ASLREDGSVR
+827 
-837 YQKNSGYEAPEI
+837 YEAPEI

>member
-118 TPYQWIVGNHV
+118 TPYQWIVGSHV

-190 APLAFATDRLS
+190 APLAFAT
-201 LQLLLLVMQL
+201 
-211 VVAWNYFKLLYV
+211 
-223 VAERYVLLGIFSY
+223 
-236 TAPLAFATGGAK
+236 GGAK

-263 QIVLSLLD
+263 QIVLILLD

-292 TRFFVGCM
+292 TRFFVGCV

-344 QTGKAVFGQAVAVGS
+344 QAGKAVFGQAVAVGS

-368 FAGPQSESSGVVEGQ
+368 FEGPQSESSGVVEGQ

-393 TGGSQEAFQ
+393 KGGSQESFQ
-402 VNPGAQGMSG
+402 ANPGAQGMSG

-425 AETEVGRRNHT
+425 AETEDDRRNHT
-436 GKEMGEGRKAEREA
+436 GKETGEGRKAEREA
-450 QGEAG
+450 QDEAG
-455 HYTASGGIAQE
+455 HHIASGRIVQE
-466 GSGVYDT
+466 GTGAYDT

-526 EEGASMEEERE
+526 EEV
-537 ALEAAAM
+537 
-544 AWEQEMPEDAAAY
+544 
-557 DTGMMSIQEEADI
+557 
-570 PDAEEGAL
+570 AL

-599 YMPEESREQGTEA
+599 YMPEEIREQ
-612 EQAESLENR
+612 
-621 GNGSVEA
+621 
-628 GAVSY
+628 
-633 GKSRNRENITLS
+633 
-645 AGENQG
+645 
-651 TGTEAVNPGAA
+651 GTEAVNPGAA

-667 VDAETAGTGSIQHKL
+667 VDAETAGTGSIQHKP

-697 HGRRQGG
+697 YGRRQGG

-718 SGESIRMDI
+718 SGESIGMDV
-727 GKSGQSA
+727 GK
-734 ERFVQNGKLY
+734 
-744 LDAERYEA
+744 
-752 PEIPY
+752 
-757 RMESRYGGTY
+757 
-767 YTVPQSAAEAGQ
+767 AGQ

-792 DAERYEAPEIPYRME
+792 DAER
-807 SRYGGTYYTVPQSAA
+807 
-822 EGRIE
+822 
-827 ASLREDGSVR
+827 
-837 YQKNSGYEAPEI
+837 YEAPEI